1 MRLAH
6 LRQPGQ
12 RANGQR
18 CIEIVPNV
26 LADARQTS
34 RRNAEG
40 LLTGQVSSMDKRVR
54 HLAGPLWRK
63 ITSPHHQKIH
73 SVVLNALTRRVQ
85 VMAQRRSYSGMLIG
99 HRASSNRPG
108 TDQHTAFDA
117 PCVNSRRKFA
127 RYALVVAWLTIPRR
141 NVRSRV
147 ALRG

>member
-18 CIEIVPNV
+18 RIEIVPDV
-26 LADARQTS
+26 LDDARQTS
-34 RRNAEG
+34 RRNAER
-40 LLTGQVSSMDKRVR
+40 LLTGQVRSMDKRVR
-54 HLAGPLWRK
+54 HLAGPIGRK
-63 ITSPHHQKIH
+63 TTSAHHQEIH
-73 SVVLNALTRRVQ
+73 SIVLNTLTRRGQ
-85 VMAQRRSYSGMLIG
+85 VMAQTCTDTGVLLS

-108 TDQHTAFDA
+108 TDRHTAFDA
-117 PCVNSRRKFA
+117 PGVNSRRKFV
-127 RYALVVAWLTIPRR
+127 RYALIVAWLTIPRR